1 MRIAV
6 ILIRIRNQVRICA
19 PKLSLTLEL
28 YLGIMAEAML
38 IRIALGGCM
47 RKTNLLV
54 LGIAFFNV
62 LLPVSAF
69 AGQVAYNYSGLSFEF
84 DQSPQWEIS
93 GSFILDETDLIE
105 GENLIDKIVSW
116 EFRWTNGIDEYSL
129 SSATGAVI
137 NDDPNSYVDTDGLPV
152 FKVDGSG
159 QITVLAFEALEALGN
174 RNTVV
179 AFYALGDGIGFG
191 ITFGPDLCC
200 TGGPG
205 AFTGPTLVL
214 EYVDVDIKPS
224 SDTSCNAVIPV
235 AVLGSE
241 TFDATLI
248 DASTLSFVGASAR
261 QTGNGTLSCNV
272 SDVNDDGHMDL
283 LCQYKDATAEG
294 AVTGELY
301 DGTAIRGSDIYCVS
315 P

>member
-1 MRIAV
+1 
-6 ILIRIRNQVRICA
+6 
-19 PKLSLTLEL
+19 
-28 YLGIMAEAML
+28 
-38 IRIALGGCM
+38 M
-47 RKTNLLV
+47 RKTNLLA

-69 AGQVAYNYSGLSFEF
+69 AGQVAYNYSGLSFES
-84 DQSPQWEIS
+84 DDPRWEIS
-93 GSFILDETDLIE
+93 GSFIFDEDDLIADVD
-105 GENLIDKIVSW
+105 LIDKIVSW
-116 EFRWTNGIDEYSL
+116 EFSWTNGIQTYSL
-129 SSATGAVI
+129 SSAAGDAI
-137 NDDPNSYVDTDGLPV
+137 NYDPNVYIYTGKPV
-152 FKVDGSG
+152 FKVDESG
-159 QITVLAFEALEALGN
+159 QITELAFEALETPSPLD
-174 RNTVV
+174 RTTVV
-179 AFYALGDGIGFG
+179 AFSFFEGTGFG

-214 EYVDVDIKPS
+214 EYVDVGIKPS

-248 DASTLSFVGASAR
+248 DPSTLSFVGASAR
-261 QTGNGTLSCNV
+261 QTGNGTLSCHV

-283 LCQYKDATAEG
+283 LCQYKNATAEG
-294 AVTGELY
+294 AVTGKLY
-301 DGTAIRGSDIYCVS
+301 DGTAIQGSDIYCVS

>member
-1 MRIAV
+1 
-6 ILIRIRNQVRICA
+6 
-19 PKLSLTLEL
+19 
-28 YLGIMAEAML
+28 
-38 IRIALGGCM
+38 M
-47 RKTNLLV
+47 RKTSLWA
-54 LGIAFFNV
+54 LGITFFNV

-69 AGQVAYNYSGLSFEF
+69 AGQVAYSYSGLSYEW
-84 DQSPQWEIS
+84 DDPRWEIS
-93 GSFILDETDLIE
+93 GSFVFDESDINDAANS
-105 GENLIDKIVSW
+105 GADLIDKIVSW
-116 EFRWTNGIDEYSL
+116 EFTWTNGEKTYSL
-129 SSATGAVI
+129 SSAAGDAINYDPSVYIYTGR
-137 NDDPNSYVDTDGLPV
+137 PV
-152 FKVDGSG
+152 FKVDESG
-159 QITVLAFEALEALGN
+159 QIAELAFEALETPSPLV
-174 RNTVV
+174 RTTVV
-179 AFYALGDGIGFG
+179 AFSSFEGSGFG

-261 QTGNGTLSCNV
+261 QTGNGTLSCHV

-294 AVTGELY
+294 TVTGELY
-301 DGTAIRGSDIYCVS
+301 DGTAIQGSGIYCVS